1 MATVK
6 VERRCGGPFHWETVD
21 GSRKLTKMD
30 LCGTPVSIEYD
41 DDNPVSTRLGE
52 LVERIGFCCEK
63 CSDEAERLTIAR
75 DRRIKK
81 HMELQRA
88 GGFNHKK
95 SGSKEFTF

>member
-21 GSRKLTKMD
+21 GERVLSKMD

-41 DDNPVSTRLGE
+41 DDNPVSKRMGE
-52 LVERIGFCCEK
+52 LFERVGFCCAK

-81 HMELQRA
+81 ELEAQRM
-88 GGFNHKK
+88 GSFNHKK

>member
-21 GSRKLTKMD
+21 GERVLSKMD

-41 DDNPVSTRLGE
+41 DDNPISKRMGE
-52 LVERIGFCCEK
+52 LFERLGFCCES
-63 CSDEAERLTIAR
+63 CSNKGERMIAERE
-75 DRRIKK
+75 RRIKEQ
-81 HMELQRA
+81 MELQRS
-88 GGFNHKK
+88 GEFNHKK